1 MVELLWA
8 WARSLGLPIYKM
20 VVIILPPW
28 WYHHG
33 AAHGTTAIEPL
44 HVTSVF
50 PQIAL
55 SDELW
60 GTDWWCRGSVPN
72 PEVSR
77 KSPFFWFIHGSECGI
92 GRRHWYDSH
101 HLHPAWGALES
112 TQNSKVH
119 TQVHTQQKSLLKCM
133 LVGFW
138 YLKENY
144 ENGTC
149 TSQSFL
155 THLRALKKKKQKN
168 KTPLNFL
175 QS

>member
-8 WARSLGLPIYKM
+8 WARSLGLPVYKM

-28 WYHHG
+28 WDHHG
-33 AAHGTTAIEPL
+33 AAHGTTTIELL

-50 PQIAL
+50 PQIAH

-60 GTDWWCRGSVPN
+60 GTDWWCRGSVPHLK
-72 PEVSR
+72 VSR
-77 KSPFFWFIHGSECGI
+77 KSPFFWFIHGSEWGL

-101 HLHPAWGALES
+101 CLHPAWGALKS

-119 TQVHTQQKSLLKCM
+119 TQVHTQQKSLLKCI

-144 ENGTC
+144 ENGMC

-155 THLRALKKKKQKN
+155 THLRALKKKTEKQN
-168 KTPLNFL
+168 T
-175 QS
+175 

>member
-1 MVELLWA
+1 M
-8 WARSLGLPIYKM
+8 
-20 VVIILPPW
+20 
-28 WYHHG
+28 
-33 AAHGTTAIEPL
+33 
-44 HVTSVF
+44 
-50 PQIAL
+50 
-55 SDELW
+55 
-60 GTDWWCRGSVPN
+60 PN
-72 PEVSR
+72 PEVIR
-77 KSPFFWFIHGSECGI
+77 KSPFFWFIHGSECGL

-155 THLRALKKKKQKN
+155 THLRALKKKNRKTKHHLTSCNLNSAKVVIFKYKQSDRRN
-168 KTPLNFL
+168 CET
-175 QS
+175 QY